1 MEWDSM
7 PAMVVAWQSLPRAFN
22 LRHGVG
28 GGGGGSTSKIL
39 SRIIKSWGLILIF

>member
-7 PAMVVAWQSLPRAFN
+7 PAMVVVAWQSLN
-22 LRHGVG
+22 LVHLRHGVG

-39 SRIIKSWGLILIF
+39 SRIIKSWGLIVNF